1 MRVIIGGGSPV
12 NGGSKE
18 FNSKVKDV
26 TIKKLWV
33 GLIIMLLDSHD
44 IYVMHIILHILYE
57 RVQIKLHL
65 CVSSSYFK
73 LTVQIRFKSYS
84 MLGTNT
90 SDKKFDF
97 LFFILMYV
105 IF

>member
-1 MRVIIGGGSPV
+1 
-12 NGGSKE
+12 
-18 FNSKVKDV
+18 
-26 TIKKLWV
+26 
-33 GLIIMLLDSHD
+33 MLLDSHD

-105 IF
+105 CYFLRVFFYMYAGYPACMHTLFCIICC

>member
-1 MRVIIGGGSPV
+1 
-12 NGGSKE
+12 
-18 FNSKVKDV
+18 
-26 TIKKLWV
+26 
-33 GLIIMLLDSHD
+33 MLLDSHD

-73 LTVQIRFKSYS
+73 LTVQIRFKSYMYS